1 MAADPGLELDERLRE
16 AASLGDLDL
25 VSELLG
31 RGARVNGQNTVNGWT
46 CLHWAC
52 KRGHTQIVSYLLD
65 AGANKDILTN
75 KGESAAQLTMKRELR
90 AMLGVDEDSE
100 PVVNGEST
108 LPFLPNYLA
117 NPSFPYVEKRESK
130 STEAA
135 AAGSL
140 TDRKPSL
147 TSQQQNT
154 LATGPPAT
162 FQPLFFTGA
171 YPINEQELVLK
182 VRVHNPAVRDDDF
195 IEVELDR
202 QELTYQA
209 LLRVSCQELCIDPK
223 QVAKIRKLPNTLLR
237 KDKEVAR
244 LQNYQELEFVLQK
257 GDPALSS
264 VPATLTE
271 RPCYNQGA
279 ATLTY

>member
-1 MAADPGLELDERLRE
+1 MAADPSLELDERLRE
-16 AASLGDLDL
+16 AASLGDSEL
-25 VSELLG
+25 VSEVLG
-31 RGARVNGQNTVNGWT
+31 RGARVNGQNAVNGWT

-52 KRGHTQIVSYLLD
+52 KRGHTHIVSYLLA
-65 AGANKDILTN
+65 AGANKDILTKN
-75 KGESAAQLTMKRELR
+75 GESAAQLTAKREIR
-90 AMLGVDEDSE
+90 AILGVDEDSE
-100 PVVNGEST
+100 PVVNGESA

-130 STEAA
+130 SSQAPA
-135 AAGSL
+135 VSSL
-140 TDRKPSL
+140 TGRKPSL
-147 TSQQQNT
+147 TSQPQNGPP
-154 LATGPPAT
+154 AGPPAT

-182 VRVHNPAVRDDDF
+182 VRVQNPTIRDSDF
-195 IEVELDR
+195 IEVELNR

-209 LLRVSCQELCIDPK
+209 LLRVSCQELGIDPE

-244 LQNYQELEFVLQK
+244 LQNFQELEFVLQK
-257 GDPALSS
+257 GDPTVSS